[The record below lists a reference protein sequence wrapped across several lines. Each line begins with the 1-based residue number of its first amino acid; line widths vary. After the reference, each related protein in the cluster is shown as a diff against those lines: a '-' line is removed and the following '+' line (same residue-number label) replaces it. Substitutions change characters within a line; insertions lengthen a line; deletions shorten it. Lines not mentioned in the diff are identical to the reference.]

1 MEEHELINPP
11 QLAPARGFSHVAVV
25 ASGRTVHIAGQ
36 TAHGSDGR
44 IEGSSM
50 TDQFAAA
57 ARNLRHALTAAD
69 ATPEHLVALQI
80 YVTDVAAYR
89 DALRPIGAIWREVL
103 GERYPAVSLFGVS
116 ELFDPEASIELVATA
131 VIPQ

>member
-1 MEEHELINPP
+1 MAEHELINPP
-11 QLAPARGFSHVAVV
+11 QLAPGRGFSHVAV
-25 ASGRTVHIAGQ
+25 AAPGRTIHIAGQ

-44 IEGSSM
+44 IEGTSM

-57 ARNLRHALTAAD
+57 AHNLSHALSAAG
-69 ATPEHLVALQI
+69 ARPEHLVALQI

-89 DALRPIGAIWREVL
+89 DELKPIGAVWREIL

-116 ELFDPEASIELVATA
+116 ELFDPEARIELVATA
-131 VIPQ
+131 VIPD